1 MHFKFELALLVVRTC
16 DVFEVAKSLRYI
28 KWAASSVFLHFV
40 GIKLDW
46 YLIAFFSL
54 ISL

>member
-40 GIKLDW
+40 GIKLDR
-46 YLIAFFSL
+46 YLTAFFSL
-54 ISL
+54 IS